1 MQCRSSTVGKAGSSN
16 DRAAAS
22 LIGAAPRTVSFGI
35 QDESTETTNDVTI
48 TYCKPFGYEKRAKE
62 AADALHGNLS
72 ITARLL
78 PAKGSIFE
86 VRVNAE
92 IVAKRV
98 KGHFP
103 DIDEIVEAVSAAVK

>member
-1 MQCRSSTVGKAGSSN
+1 M
-16 DRAAAS
+16 
-22 LIGAAPRTVSFGI
+22 
-35 QDESTETTNDVTI
+35 NDVTI
-48 TYCKPFGYEKRAKE
+48 TYCKPCGYEKRAIE
-62 AADALHGNLS
+62 AADALQGNLS

-103 DIDEIVEAVSAAVK
+103 DFDEIVEAVSAAVK